1 MNIKK
6 DELLLISLQLSS
18 TLTPEELQELARLIN
33 PAIGNETQKNQTS
46 TGKKPCKLSEND
58 PQESS
63 NSTYQYY
70 TEKEVA
76 KKLGV
81 CTKQMRKFRKNNEIG
96 YHKIGRQIRYSPED
110 VREYEMKTRVEA
122 KRKDDPS

>member
-1 MNIKK
+1 MNIRKN
-6 DELLLISLQLSS
+6 ELLLIYQHLNS
-18 TLTPEELQELARLIN
+18 TLTPEELQELARLLS
-33 PAIGNETQKNQTS
+33 PARVNEIQKNQTS

-58 PQESS
+58 LQENT

-76 KKLGV
+76 KRLGV
-81 CTKQMRKFRKNNEIG
+81 CTKQMRKFRKNKEIG

-110 VREYEMKTRVEA
+110 LREYEMKNHVEA
-122 KRKDDPS
+122 KRKDDPA